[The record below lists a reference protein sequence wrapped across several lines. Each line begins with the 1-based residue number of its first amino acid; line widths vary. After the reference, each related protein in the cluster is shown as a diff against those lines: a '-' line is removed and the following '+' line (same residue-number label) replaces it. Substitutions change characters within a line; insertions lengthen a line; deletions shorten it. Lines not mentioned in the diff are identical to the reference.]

1 MFCEVTMNQRDIA
14 RLKRRLN
21 PQRNAPALIHGYYLD
36 GSGKL
41 ISAFSQSA
49 VSLPQEENE
58 KYMALFKR
66 LLCGDLGQTL
76 LPIQFTP
83 AQLLDS
89 PQYRLLTALRD
100 SALEDQS
107 ALEALC
113 QRVVEDYI
121 LPSAG
126 DKEQNYLVLLMYDA
140 YDLPA
145 RDQNGHIA
153 PEAESETVYAYI
165 LCGICPVK
173 RTRPGLSYFVRE
185 NQFHSRDADWMVAP
199 PEAGFLFPA
208 FEDHGP
214 NLGAA
219 LYYTKDI
226 QGAHQALLQGLLGA
240 DPVPAGQQ
248 RQAFQALLSD
258 ALSEECSLDLVQS
271 VNLAL
276 SQMLRDQKA
285 DKDAPPLKLSKEEL
299 SSVLDQCGASPQRV
313 QDFAQKY
320 DGAFGQ
326 FAQLDAV
333 NLAAPGPLR
342 VEAPGISIKVAP
354 DCAELLQTRLIDG
367 RRYILVPADGAVEVN
382 GMSLAP

>member
-1 MFCEVTMNQRDIA
+1 MNQRNVA

-21 PQRNAPALIHGYYLD
+21 PERNDPALIHGYYLD
-36 GSGKL
+36 GSGRL
-41 ISAFSQSA
+41 ISAFAQSA

-66 LLCGDLGQTL
+66 LLSGALGQNL

-100 SALEDQS
+100 SALEDQN

-140 YDLPA
+140 YDLPPK
-145 RDQNGHIA
+145 DQNDQAVPGG
-153 PEAESETVYAYI
+153 ESETVYSYI

-173 RTRPGLSYFVRE
+173 RTRPGLSYFVNE

-219 LYYTKDI
+219 LYYTKDTA
-226 QGAHQALLQGLLGA
+226 GAHQALLQGLLGA
-240 DPVPAGQQ
+240 DPVPAAQQ
-248 RQAFQALLSD
+248 RETFQSLLSD
-258 ALSEECSLDLVQS
+258 TLSEECSLDLIQS
-271 VNLAL
+271 VNQTL
-276 SQMLRDQKA
+276 SQMLQEQKA
-285 DKDAPPLKLSKEEL
+285 DKDAPPLKLSKAEI
-299 SSVLDQCGASPQRV
+299 SAVLDRCGASPQRV
-313 QDFAQKY
+313 QDFAGQY
-320 DGAFGQ
+320 DDAFGQ

-333 NLAAPGPLR
+333 NIAAPGPMR
-342 VEAPGISIKVAP
+342 VETPGISIKVSP
-354 DCAELLQTRLIDG
+354 DCTELLQTRFIDG
-367 RRYILVPADGAVEVN
+367 RRYILVPADGPVEVN
-382 GMSLAP
+382 GMSVAP